1 MAIKNAPKGGTGF
14 RASYSKPGAPS
25 LQKALVRASIKNS
38 AFRNLSKSNVSTIVN
53 AIKPA
58 EKAIR
63 LKGGMS
69 RWQVKSATKK
79 LWNAYKT
86 TKGADDAFSKQDV
99 KDGKEIIGMY
109 KKSVNDK
116 KAGEKKVIPFRPY
129 LNQEQAPKL
138 GMSSV
143 NEMNQHVGSIKSVV
157 DRNLGSIKSENIH
170 NVSSINSLTNPT
182 HSTSVGMSSIERPTG
197 LLGRMGG
204 SLPSSNMPKLNP
216 RIKF

>member
-1 MAIKNAPKGGTGF
+1 MAIKNAPKGGLNF

-38 AFRNLSKSNVSTIVN
+38 AFRNLSKGNVATIVS

-69 RWQVKSATKK
+69 RYQAKSATRK
-79 LWNAYKT
+79 LWKAYKT
-86 TKGADDAFSKQDV
+86 TKGTEDAFSKQDV
-99 KDGKEIIGMY
+99 KDGKEVIGMY
-109 KKSVNDK
+109 KKSSDNK
-116 KAGEKKVIPFRPY
+116 KADTKKIIPFRPY
-129 LNQEQAPKL
+129 LDQEQAPKI
-138 GMSSV
+138 GMSSISEINNNV
-143 NEMNQHVGSIKSVV
+143 SSIKSITDRNIGSIKT
-157 DRNLGSIKSENIH
+157 ENTR
-170 NVSSINSLTNPT
+170 NVSSINSLINPT
-182 HSTSVGMSSIERPTG
+182 HSAGVGISSIERPTG

-204 SLPSSNMPKLNP
+204 SLPSSNIPKLNP